1 MAKTVLKA
9 PVVTEKAMADAPLGR
24 YAFEVE
30 KNATKTQI
38 KKAVQQAFG
47 VDVLRV
53 RTISLPG
60 KRRKMGK
67 HFYQVSG
74 KKKAIIQVGAG
85 QKIDVFGEAPAQ
97 AGSPAKPKPGKEKKE
112 EKTK

>member
-9 PVVTEKAMADAPLGR
+9 PVVTEKAMAQASLGC

-60 KRRKMGK
+60 KRRKMGR
-67 HFYQVSG
+67 HFFQVSG

-85 QKIDVFGEAPAQ
+85 QKIDVFGEGPAQ
-97 AGSPAKPKPGKEKKE
+97 TAPPAKPGKEKKE
-112 EKTK
+112 EKA